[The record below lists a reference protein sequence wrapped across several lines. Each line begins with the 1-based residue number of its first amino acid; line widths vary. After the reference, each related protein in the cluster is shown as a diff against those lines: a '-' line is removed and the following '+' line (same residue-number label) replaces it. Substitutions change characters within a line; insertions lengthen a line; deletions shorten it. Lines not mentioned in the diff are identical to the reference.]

1 LNLVFKSS
9 RAQSPGYRADIDG
22 LRAVAVLC
30 VVIYHL
36 GIFPLTGGYVGVDV
50 FFVISGYLI
59 TQVIQDD
66 LDRGRFSILS
76 FYDRRI
82 RRIFPALTAMA
93 VLCTAIAAIL
103 LPPTALLNYG
113 KSLLAMTGFVS
124 NVYFKHVDNWDGY
137 FGNISKSQV
146 LLHTWSL
153 SVEEQ
158 FYLFYPVALLLLDR
172 FAKRHRPI
180 LLLFFVAPSF
190 AMGVLETRHQ
200 PVAAFYL
207 LPTRAWELLLGAFLA
222 FRSLPALTHRVARE
236 LAGLVGLGMI
246 VYAAITFTRA
256 TPFPGVNALLPCM
269 GAWLILYAGEA
280 GSSLIGQALSL
291 RPVVFVGV
299 ISYSLYLWH
308 WPVMV
313 FIRSLTADQGL
324 GQRAKWFELLL
335 SLVLAFLSFEFIESP
350 FRRRRS
356 PARAKRTVWEAASA
370 SVALAFLGVVLVV
383 TRGLPGRFDAQTRE
397 VLTGNEAREQDW
409 PSLPIGCTNFRVEMS
424 HYSDAVFCEF
434 GHSSRNIL
442 FWGDSHIEQL
452 YPLLQQIQPEL
463 QGEGIVFALS
473 AGCPPSE
480 PLNNSIPGYHCDKFN
495 HFAMQRAL
503 SSDIDTVFIA
513 FDPWWYWDF
522 GVACAAVESRCVKL
536 LSPEEVQS
544 QVIQELSVRIP
555 ALKAKGKRVIV
566 ALPFPRYNRDIPE
579 FEIGLA
585 IVGRHWVGAD
595 PEENSPVTFRE
606 RLQSAAREAGAEI
619 YDPHKTLCASG
630 SCLYQV
636 DGVSIYKDTDH
647 LAATRVGILKQG
659 LLKSLEPVP
668 SLK

>member
-1 LNLVFKSS
+1 M
-9 RAQSPGYRADIDG
+9 
-22 LRAVAVLC
+22 
-30 VVIYHL
+30 
-36 GIFPLTGGYVGVDV
+36 

-172 FAKRHRPI
+172 FAKRHRPN

-356 PARAKRTVWEAASA
+356 PARAKRTVWEAASCERSPRVLGRSSGCHSGGCPVGSTLRPEKYSPGTKPA
-370 SVALAFLGVVLVV
+370 NRIGLRCQLA
-383 TRGLPGRFDAQTRE
+383 
-397 VLTGNEAREQDW
+397 ART
-409 PSLPIGCTNFRVEMS
+409 SGVEMS

-536 LSPEEVQS
+536 LSPEGGPEPGDPG
-544 QVIQELSVRIP
+544 VISS
-555 ALKAKGKRVIV
+555 
-566 ALPFPRYNRDIPE
+566 
-579 FEIGLA
+579 
-585 IVGRHWVGAD
+585 
-595 PEENSPVTFRE
+595 NSR
-606 RLQSAAREAGAEI
+606 A
-619 YDPHKTLCASG
+619 
-630 SCLYQV
+630 
-636 DGVSIYKDTDH
+636 
-647 LAATRVGILKQG
+647 
-659 LLKSLEPVP
+659 
-668 SLK
+668 